1 MQELWDASRSIRL
14 NGITVGGIN
23 YAGSYGN
30 KRDKIFSINQLGGV
44 GRFRSI
50 FLAGGGLMEFLESS
64 VKGGYSNNLIC

>member
-50 FLAGGGLMEFLESS
+50 FLAGGADGVLGEFS
-64 VKGGYSNNLIC
+64 GGG

>member
-50 FLAGGGLMEFLESS
+50 FLAGGG
-64 VKGGYSNNLIC
+64 G